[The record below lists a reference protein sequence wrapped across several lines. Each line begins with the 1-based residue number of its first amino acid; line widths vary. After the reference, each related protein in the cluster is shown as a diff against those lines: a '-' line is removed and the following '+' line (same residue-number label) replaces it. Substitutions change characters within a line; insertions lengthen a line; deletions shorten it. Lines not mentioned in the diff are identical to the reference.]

1 MTLAGGAS
9 LKTWML
15 VPGLVLAGVTV
26 GYCKSTK
33 LITKWKNPE
42 YAGQPF
48 HKILVIGMSNDPAT
62 RSDFEDAF
70 SLKVAKNGIEG
81 AGKFDFAA
89 AGYKQD

>member
-15 VPGLVLAGVTV
+15 VLARVTV

-42 YAGQPF
+42 YAA
-48 HKILVIGMSNDPAT
+48 I
-62 RSDFEDAF
+62 RSTKC
-70 SLKVAKNGIEG
+70 L
-81 AGKFDFAA
+81 
-89 AGYKQD
+89 